1 MKLQSLLKKPGFFE
15 DSSTILSVPFSDI
28 YFYIYERIDLSLMKK
43 ILLKLLMGASL
54 TASVFLFQACYGCP
68 PDIVE
73 MPRNQTQ
80 TLLPEEDMDNPESTE
95 AQELEDDPAITEED

>member
-1 MKLQSLLKKPGFFE
+1 
-15 DSSTILSVPFSDI
+15 
-28 YFYIYERIDLSLMKK
+28 MKK
-43 ILLKLLMGASL
+43 FLLKLLMGASL

-80 TLLPEEDMDNPESTE
+80 TLLPEEQMDDPEAIE
-95 AQELEDDPAITEED
+95 AQELEEDPATTDED

>member
-1 MKLQSLLKKPGFFE
+1 
-15 DSSTILSVPFSDI
+15 
-28 YFYIYERIDLSLMKK
+28 MKK

-80 TLLPEEDMDNPESTE
+80 ALLPEEDMDNPEATE